1 MSTPTHTHD
10 FTLRH
15 YYDAAVA
22 RVAAQHGPVRTELTA
37 LGITR
42 VTADYDGGGDS
53 GQLESVH
60 LYQGTEERTESI
72 DPELV
77 TRVEQLLYDLLEVR
91 HGGWENNEGAFG
103 EFQWDVVSDALTH
116 EHNAR
121 FTDYDVSTHRGFGR

>member
-1 MSTPTHTHD
+1 
-10 FTLRH
+10 
-15 YYDAAVA
+15 
-22 RVAAQHGPVRTELTA
+22 VRSELTA

-53 GQLESVH
+53 GQLESVR
-60 LYQGTEERTESI
+60 LYQGTDERTESV